1 MAARLAVFLSS
12 QYLLEGIV
20 DAAVEAV
27 VVAVAT
33 DAIGLGAILS
43 LAPVLLVLP
52 LPLMVALFKAGDLF
66 LGGDDLGRL
75 DEDTEFSAEVL
86 VGGLAMLKR
95 N

>member
-1 MAARLAVFLSS
+1 LAARLAVFFSS

-33 DAIGLGAILS
+33 DAGLSAM
-43 LAPVLLVLP
+43 LLVLP
-52 LPLMVALFKAGDLF
+52 LPLMLALLKAGDLF

-75 DEDTEFSAEVL
+75 DEDTELSAEVL
-86 VGGLAMLKR
+86 VGGLAM
-95 N
+95 